1 MFSTAQ
7 SRAWRDAYVRWVTLA
22 AAAACGVMLAVSPAR
37 LTAAATDTPDAK
49 AIVAAAVEYL
59 RDSSSY
65 GDLTVTVHRPQWER
79 AMRVEVWTRGES
91 DSLLRINEPA
101 KDRGTSMLRKGDELW
116 TYAPKVNRS
125 VKLPPS
131 MLEQAWMGS
140 DFSNND
146 LSKAETLVRDY
157 SHTYLGTEQE
167 DGHEIHAI
175 EARPIP
181 GAPVVWGKQML
192 RIRDDRIVLQQS
204 FFDERGRLVKEMHVT
219 GIHVMSGKL
228 FPQTWTMT
236 KADAPDQFT
245 RLHYHQVAFG
255 RKLRDEFFSLSN
267 LSSPLQ

>member
-1 MFSTAQ
+1 MLSRFVLITTAALC
-7 SRAWRDAYVRWVTLA
+7 SAALTVGPAPGTA
-22 AAAACGVMLAVSPAR
+22 AAAVPVDAHAVV
-37 LTAAATDTPDAK
+37 TAA
-49 AIVAAAVEYL
+49 VAYL

-65 GDLTVTVHRPQWER
+65 GDVTVTVRRPGWER
-79 AMRVEVWTRGES
+79 KMRVEVWTRGQA

-116 TYAPKVNRS
+116 TYAPKVNRF

-157 SHTYLGTEQE
+157 RHTHLSTESV
-167 DGHEIHAI
+167 DGHQVHTI

-181 GAPVVWGKQML
+181 GAPVVWGKL
-192 RIRDDRIVLQQS
+192 VLKVRDDRIVVQQS
-204 FFDERGRLVKEMHVT
+204 FFDERGQLVKEMRVT
-219 GIHVMSGKL
+219 GIQMMSGKL

-236 KADAPDQFT
+236 RADAADQYT
-245 RLHYHQVAFG
+245 ELQYHQVAFG
-255 RKLRDEFFSLSN
+255 RKLRDDFFSLAN
-267 LSSPLQ
+267 LSSPVQ